1 VGVEIT
7 DIIKQ
12 LMNSGQTGLLSV
24 KIEDENF
31 LLKVYLESGRVVYV
45 SIGEQK
51 GQACVEKIK
60 NGKVVGHFFMAGA
73 KPANSEP
80 SSIALAL
87 NDLIPQ
93 ISRQIAA
100 SNTIAKIVSQS
111 ADGGTGSVGAKVLS
125 ELEEAFIDIMGPI
138 GVLIL
143 NDRYSGLSYVRGET
157 MIAKN
162 YHALLSFIVDELPE
176 AKKAPFLEKFRRN

>member
-1 VGVEIT
+1 MGAAIT
-7 DIIKQ
+7 DIITQ
-12 LMNSGQTGLLSV
+12 LMSSGQTGLLSV
-24 KIEDENF
+24 KIEGENF
-31 LLKVYLESGRVVYV
+31 LLKVYLESGKVVYV

-51 GQACVEKIK
+51 GQVCVEKIK
-60 NGKVVGHFFMAGA
+60 SGKVVDHFFMSGV

-80 SSIALAL
+80 SSTAVSL

-93 ISRQIAA
+93 ISRQISA
-100 SNTIAKIVSQS
+100 SNAIAKIVSQS
-111 ADGGTGSVGAKVLS
+111 DAGGTGMVGAKVLS

-143 NDRYSGLSYVRGET
+143 DDRYSVLSYARGGS
-157 MIAKN
+157 MLSQN

-176 AKKAPFLEKFRRN
+176 AKKAAFLEKFQRN

>member
-1 VGVEIT
+1 MGVEIT

-51 GQACVEKIK
+51 GQACVE
-60 NGKVVGHFFMAGA
+60 
-73 KPANSEP
+73 NSEP